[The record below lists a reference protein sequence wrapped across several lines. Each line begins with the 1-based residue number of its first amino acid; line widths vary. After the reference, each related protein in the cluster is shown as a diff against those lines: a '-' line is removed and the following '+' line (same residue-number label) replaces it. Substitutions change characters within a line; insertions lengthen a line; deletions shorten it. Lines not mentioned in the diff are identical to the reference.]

1 MATLPIRNLEDDVR
15 DKLRVRAA
23 QPDAAVQEWMARQD
37 DKILVTTAV
46 TVSEI
51 MFGLT
56 RLPDGSRKVHLEL
69 AFRAFVGPDG
79 IIPVLDL
86 KEDAATRS
94 GQMRATRQSLGH
106 PITLGNALIAGIA
119 NVTQSVLATRNVK
132 DYADLGLTV
141 VNPWME
147 L

>member
-1 MATLPIRNLEDDVR
+1 MTLIILDTNVVSELMKP
-15 DKLRVRAA
+15 

-106 PITLGNALIAGIA
+106 RITLGDALIAGIA
-119 NVTQSVLATRNVK
+119 SLTQSVLATRNVK

>member
-1 MATLPIRNLEDDVR
+1 MTLIILDTNVVSELMKP
-15 DKLRVRAA
+15 

-106 PITLGNALIAGIA
+106 PITPGNALIAGIA

>member
-1 MATLPIRNLEDDVR
+1 MTLIILDTNVVSELMKP
-15 DKLRVRAA
+15 
-23 QPDAAVQEWMARQD
+23 QPDAAVHEWMARQD

>member
-1 MATLPIRNLEDDVR
+1 MTLIILDTNVVSELMKP
-15 DKLRVRAA
+15 

>member
-1 MATLPIRNLEDDVR
+1 MTLIILDTNVVSELMKP
-15 DKLRVRAA
+15 

-86 KEDAATRS
+86 KEDAATKS
-94 GQMRATRQSLGH
+94 GQMRATRQSLSH
-106 PITLGNALIAGIA
+106 PITLRDALIAGIA

-141 VNPWME
+141 VNPWIE

>member
-1 MATLPIRNLEDDVR
+1 MTLIILDTNVVSELMKP
-15 DKLRVRAA
+15 
-23 QPDAAVQEWMARQD
+23 QPDAAVQEWMARQE
-37 DKILVTTAV
+37 DKILATTAV

>member
-1 MATLPIRNLEDDVR
+1 MTLIILDTNVVSELMRP
-15 DKLRVRAA
+15 
-23 QPDAAVQEWMARQD
+23 QPDAAVQEWLARQD

-51 MFGLT
+51 MFGLAS
-56 RLPDGSRKVHLEL
+56 LPEGSRKVHLEL

-106 PITLGNALIAGIA
+106 PITLGDALIAGIA

-132 DYADLGLTV
+132 DFADLGLTV

>member
-1 MATLPIRNLEDDVR
+1 MTLIILDTNVVSELMKP
-15 DKLRVRAA
+15 
-23 QPDAAVQEWMARQD
+23 QPDAAVQEWMARQE
-37 DKILVTTAV
+37 DKILATTAV

-141 VNPWME
+141 VNPWMA

>member
-1 MATLPIRNLEDDVR
+1 MTLVILDTNVVSELMKP
-15 DKLRVRAA
+15 
-23 QPDAAVQEWMARQD
+23 QPDAAVQEWLARQD

-51 MFGLT
+51 VFGLA
-56 RLPDGSRKVHLEL
+56 RLPDGSRKVHLES

-86 KEDAATRS
+86 TEDAATTS
-94 GQMRATRQSLGH
+94 GQMRGTRQSLGH
-106 PITLGNALIAGIA
+106 PITLGDALIAGIA
-119 NVTQSVLATRNVK
+119 NVTQSILATRNVK
-132 DYADLGLTV
+132 DFADLGLTV